1 LHIEED
7 HLKKIAM
14 NMKKKQENSKHQMT
28 TNNNIPKKKLELTI
42 KHETPK
48 PQNPNS

>member
-1 LHIEED
+1 MGVGISLHIEED

-28 TNNNIPKKKLELTI
+28 TNNNIPQKKTR
-42 KHETPK
+42 T
-48 PQNPNS
+48 NN